1 MSKRLLHAR
10 VVIFHYCDGLYHLHS
25 HFPAACGLSS
35 RWALWVQKPETGGIE
50 VSWSRQIYGAFSHLG
65 HHKAALGFIAQWAEP
80 ALLAEAVRN
89 CSVRSD
95 FSPAEWSF
103 HPAPALWLWALHLL
117 QGVFVPFE
125 WCTGKDKCKGN
136 LQPWICGWASAVWAA
151 AVAEHTDCMSVGEN
165 SKLWISCFS
174 FCFLFY
180 KRKSHKV
187 GEELI
192 WLQKLFPLIEIL
204 CNKTCLPA
212 FRKLI

>member
-95 FSPAEWSF
+95 FFTSRMILSPSSSPMAVGFTPPPGCFCAIQMVHGEGQVQRQSPALD
-103 HPAPALWLWALHLL
+103 LWL
-117 QGVFVPFE
+117 G
-125 WCTGKDKCKGN
+125 
-136 LQPWICGWASAVWAA
+136 
-151 AVAEHTDCMSVGEN
+151 
-165 SKLWISCFS
+165 ISCVSGCGSWAYWLHVCRGKFKAVNLM
-174 FCFLFY
+174 LFILLLVLQT
-180 KRKSHKV
+180 KKPQGGRGTNLTAKV
-187 GEELI
+187 VSPDRNI
-192 WLQKLFPLIEIL
+192 MQ
-204 CNKTCLPA
+204 
-212 FRKLI
+212 